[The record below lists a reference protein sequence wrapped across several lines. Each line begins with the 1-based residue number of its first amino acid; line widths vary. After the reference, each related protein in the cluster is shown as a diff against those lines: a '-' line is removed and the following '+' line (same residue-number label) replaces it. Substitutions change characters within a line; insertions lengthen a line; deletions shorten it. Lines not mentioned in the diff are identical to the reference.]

1 VAFVGPAG
9 LADLLVEG
17 PDLSACAVEQV
28 VRFAMGR
35 DPDVDDRALVD
46 DLTAAW
52 AAGDGSFDDLLLA
65 LGRERAVPVPAG
77 DRGGR
82 CPVTRPPLDRRT
94 LLRGGAGIALGLP
107 LLEAM
112 LNRHGTALAAGGAL
126 PKRFFVGFGGCALGC
141 DGDPVHDLF
150 VPDRV
155 GAGYDLKLGTQS
167 LANHGRVQD
176 HVSLVSGLRIPY
188 DTGSGIPAGG
198 WWTEFHTEAFGP
210 LISGV
215 RGQHPQDYG
224 VNGPT
229 ADQVVADDAIGGG
242 TTFRSLQYQVQA
254 AWYLTVSAPYG
265 RDLLSWRRDGGG
277 NLVSL
282 PGQTSPKAAYDAL
295 FTSFVPP
302 RTTPTPRPRRG
313 SCCAVGRS
321 WTSCAATTRP
331 WSRSSA
337 RPTASASE
345 RHLDELRTLERQLDA
360 DAPELSAICRQYAD
374 PGPDPA
380 VGGANE
386 GSYGDT
392 FDVNLGWSDEDT
404 RARRFADLVHMAYAC
419 DLSRS
424 VAMLYTMA
432 QSHLN
437 VHSYTG
443 LGYDQHELGHSW
455 LGTDVFSAVPAWHL
469 DHFGYLV
476 AKLRDTPEG
485 AGSLLDS
492 CAMVLLFEAGHGWDP
507 ATQTDNRTHSTE
519 NMAVCV
525 AGGAGRARAGRTR
538 GRDREAPR
546 ARPQHRDAGGRRG
559 AGSRRGPGRDRRPA
573 PLILPWAGRSRGDR
587 SVDPAHPPRPL
598 GRRAG

>member
-1 VAFVGPAG
+1 MTRAKLGPKG
-9 LADLLVEG
+9 
-17 PDLSACAVEQV
+17 
-28 VRFAMGR
+28 
-35 DPDVDDRALVD
+35 
-46 DLTAAW
+46 
-52 AAGDGSFDDLLLA
+52 
-65 LGRERAVPVPAG
+65 
-77 DRGGR
+77 
-82 CPVTRPPLDRRT
+82 LDRRT

-112 LNRHGTALAAGGAL
+112 LDRHGTALAAGGAL
-126 PKRFFVGFGGCALGC
+126 PRRFFVGFGGCALGC

-150 VPDRV
+150 VPDRA
-155 GAGYDLKLGTQS
+155 GAGYDLKLGTQT

-176 HVSLVSGLRIPY
+176 HVSIVSGLRIPY

-229 ADQVVADDAIGGG
+229 ADQVVADAIGAG
-242 TTFRSLQYQVQA
+242 TTFPSLQYQVQA

-265 RDLLSWRRDGGG
+265 RDLLSWRRDGSG
-277 NLVSL
+277 NLVAL
-282 PGQTSPKAAYDAL
+282 PGQTSPRAAYDAL

-302 RTTPTPRPRRG
+302 DDADAQAKARELLRR
-313 SCCAVGRS
+313 RS
-321 WTSCAATTRP
+321 VVDLVRGDYEALVPQLGAADRQ
-331 WSRSSA
+331 RL
-337 RPTASASE
+337 E
-345 RHLDELRTLERQLDA
+345 RHLDELRDLERQLDA
-360 DAPELSAICRQYAD
+360 GSPELSAICQQYPD

-404 RARRFADLVHMAYAC
+404 RARRFADLMHMAYAC

-525 AGGAGRARAGRTR
+525 AGGAGGLVQGEHVVATGKHPVHVLNTAMRAVGVEQDLGEVQGEIAGL
-538 GRDREAPR
+538 
-546 ARPQHRDAGGRRG
+546 RR
-559 AGSRRGPGRDRRPA
+559 
-573 PLILPWAGRSRGDR
+573 
-587 SVDPAHPPRPL
+587 
-598 GRRAG
+598 